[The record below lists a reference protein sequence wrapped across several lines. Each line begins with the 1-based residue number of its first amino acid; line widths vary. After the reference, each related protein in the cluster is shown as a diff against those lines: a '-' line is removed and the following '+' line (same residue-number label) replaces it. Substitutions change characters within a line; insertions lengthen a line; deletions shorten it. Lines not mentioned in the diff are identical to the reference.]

1 MTQPRFNAVGTIL
14 TNRILLHFYFWG
26 GFFLLFLFTIPSS
39 EMGKDFFSFL
49 ITILFF
55 CAIAA
60 YTNMYL
66 LMAKFLERQKYIMYL
81 FALVALLAV
90 TAIAMTYFTGY
101 LFKDKTTVLQNVVNL
116 SAFVII
122 TSALKMIRLGIKRQL
137 AEKELAAKQLEAEL
151 QLLRAQINPHFL
163 FNTLNNLYSLTLEKS
178 DQAPTIV
185 VKLSEL
191 MRYMLETSKHE
202 RSSLQSE
209 IDFINNYLA
218 LEKLRLDNR
227 ATIDFEV
234 VGEPQQKTIAS
245 LLLIPFIENAF
256 KHGINATAGNAY
268 LHSQLRIEENE
279 LFFFIENSRA
289 TNRSTESTGTGLE
302 NVKRRLHLL
311 YPNNH
316 QLIIEND
323 GTKFS
328 VNLQLSMV

>member
-1 MTQPRFNAVGTIL
+1 MMYRLDKLGTIL
-14 TNRILLHFYFWG
+14 TKRFLQHLYFWG
-26 GFFLLFLFTIPSS
+26 GFFLLFFFMIPANEVPKGFVGFVS
-39 EMGKDFFSFL
+39 
-49 ITILFF
+49 TILMFS
-55 CAIAA
+55 AIAS
-60 YTNMYL
+60 YLNIYL
-66 LMAKFLERQKYIMYL
+66 LMNRFLARQKYFLYL
-81 FALVALLAV
+81 LALVALVMA
-90 TAIAMTYFTGY
+90 TAIPLTYVTRH
-101 LFKDKTTVLQNVVNL
+101 LFEDKTTVFQNMVNL
-116 SAFVII
+116 SAFIVI
-122 TSALKMIRLGIKRQL
+122 TGALKMYRLGIKRQL
-137 AEKELAAKQLEAEL
+137 VEKELAAKQFQAEL

-202 RSSLQSE
+202 RSLLQSE
-209 IDFINNYLA
+209 ITFINNYLA
-218 LEKLRLDNR
+218 LEKLRINSR
-227 ATIDFEV
+227 VIIDFEV
-234 VGEPQQKTIAS
+234 IGEPKQKTIAS